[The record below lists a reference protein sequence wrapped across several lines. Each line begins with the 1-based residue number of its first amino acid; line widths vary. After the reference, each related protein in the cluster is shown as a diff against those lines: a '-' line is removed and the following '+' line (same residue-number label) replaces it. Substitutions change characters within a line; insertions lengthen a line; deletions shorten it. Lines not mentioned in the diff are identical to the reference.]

1 MENPFLNLQ
10 VESLGNAIY
19 VATMASKTKKRPQFS
34 YTTKNMIRSKLWE
47 VISKNSNKNNAKNDD
62 IKYSEMTCELLEEL
76 LIPKIKKIKNWNDV
90 VNVYVILKNM
100 VENNVHGKV
109 IHKFTTI
116 LYDTEFNTKIIS
128 VSDNKGWDS
137 FELTE
142 TDENK
147 LMKYG
152 TRIGIG
158 LTALSIMSLLGFG
171 CMKYGMHIMK
181 PSFLMATKYFSFE
194 KR

>member
-1 MENPFLNLQ
+1 M
-10 VESLGNAIY
+10 S
-19 VATMASKTKKRPQFS
+19 SKTKKRSQFS
-34 YTTKNMIRSKLWE
+34 PMTKNMTRLWE
-47 VISKNSNKNNAKNDD
+47 VISKNSNKNNEKNDD

-90 VNVYVILKNM
+90 INIYIILKNM

-128 VSDNKGWDS
+128 VSDNKGWNN
-137 FELTE
+137 FESIETE
-142 TDENK
+142 ENK
-147 LMKYG
+147 LIKYC

-158 LTALSIMSLLGFG
+158 LTTLSIVSLFGFG
-171 CMKYGMHIMK
+171 CVKYGMHFMK
-181 PSFLMATKYFSFE
+181 PSFLMATKYFSLE